1 MELKTWM
8 ELVNYRISE
17 GCEYGWNCYGE
28 EAYCLDSF
36 AENYSLSVIFD
47 KKTQIVYEAN
57 VFDYVNNRAYRYIP
71 SQDYKEAYT
80 KEAKERNVENMAWDD
95 VPWIDLEVQ
104 EDFLEKSKAIQ
115 AGEEYDTRIIV
126 PLNLEEKELMTLFN
140 LAHEADMTF
149 NQFVEKILI
158 EMIEMIERLKTEH
171 LVKT

>member
-17 GCEYGWNCYGE
+17 GGEYGWNCYGE

-36 AENYSLSVIFD
+36 DENYSVSVIFD
-47 KKTQIVYEAN
+47 KKTQVVYEAN
-57 VFDYVNNRAYRYIP
+57 VCDYVNNRAYRYIS
-71 SQDYKEAYT
+71 SQECKEAYA

-115 AGEEYDTRIIV
+115 AVEEYDTRIIV
-126 PLNLEEKELMTLFN
+126 TLNLEEEELLTLFK

-149 NQFVEKILI
+149 NQFVEKFLI
-158 EMIEMIERLKTEH
+158 ETIERLKTE
-171 LVKT
+171 